1 MQTGTLR
8 WTAGVYTRYYRM
20 MCVFAASIRRF
31 GHEIHQSRFINRSQ
45 LPMAI
50 SGVYQLAG
58 LFGKI
63 ATGGGADSF
72 ATRGLTLAQRHAGSL
87 LSGWRVLWPAHA
99 SSRLRKYPAV
109 ARWKV

>member
-1 MQTGTLR
+1 MQTGTLL

-50 SGVYQLAG
+50 SGGISAG
-58 LFGKI
+58 GVVRQNFDRRRGRQFRDP
-63 ATGGGADSF
+63 GANACS
-72 ATRGLTLAQRHAGSL
+72 A
-87 LSGWRVLWPAHA
+87 
-99 SSRLRKYPAV
+99 
-109 ARWKV
+109 ARWVTPWRLEGALARTRL